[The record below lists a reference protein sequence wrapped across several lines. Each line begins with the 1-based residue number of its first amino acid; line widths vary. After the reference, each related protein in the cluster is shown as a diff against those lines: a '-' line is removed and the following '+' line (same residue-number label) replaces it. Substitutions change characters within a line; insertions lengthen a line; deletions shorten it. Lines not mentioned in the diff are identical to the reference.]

1 MILSAIFNTNG
12 NEFENTSLK
21 VSQYIL
27 DNVAEWA
34 DTQNTA
40 KVHRSTGWKNKEPP
54 TPQKNHNQ
62 ITTKPPPNNNKG
74 IFKLKRKRILQMP
87 KIKKFKV
94 GADAMRA
101 PRKREK
107 TTFQVWYTPSEMEVS
122 GGGRIT

>member
-40 KVHRSTGWKNKEPP
+40 KIHRSTG
-54 TPQKNHNQ
+54 
-62 ITTKPPPNNNKG
+62 
-74 IFKLKRKRILQMP
+74 
-87 KIKKFKV
+87 
-94 GADAMRA
+94 
-101 PRKREK
+101 
-107 TTFQVWYTPSEMEVS
+107 
-122 GGGRIT
+122 